1 MEKEKKKNLFTIKL
15 VYCLVIEKLKRE
27 IIKQFPKECQDKILE
42 KIWQSPNEILKFLSA
57 PNFNKVTGI
66 TKVPQKRKKKKEK
79 LSKHKQSTSSK

>member
-1 MEKEKKKNLFTIKL
+1 M
-15 VYCLVIEKLKRE
+15 VYCLVIQKLKRE

-66 TKVPQKRKKKKEK
+66 TKVPQKRKKKKRNS
-79 LSKHKQSTSSK
+79 LNTSNQHHPNENKAKYCLCKNI